1 MRFLL
6 LLTLF
11 LSATTFAATSTLSDA
26 NLAPDFPFTSA
37 FTDNQDVNKLSDL
50 KGKVVYLDF
59 WASWCVPC
67 RRSFPWMN
75 AMHRKYADQD
85 LVIIAINLDQE
96 PDLAE
101 QFLSELP
108 AAFPIEYNA
117 SGSLAEA
124 YELVGMPSSYLIDKS
139 GVIRVAHSGF
149 FKAKRDRYEAQIRA
163 LLAE

>member
-6 LLTLF
+6 IASLLFSCTL
-11 LSATTFAATSTLSDA
+11 LASTETK
-26 NLAPDFPFTSA
+26 LAPDFPLSSA
-37 FTDNQDVNKLSDL
+37 FQDTKEIRSLSDL
-50 KGKVVYLDF
+50 RGKVVYLDF

-75 AMHRKYADQD
+75 AMHRKYANQD

-96 PDLAE
+96 PDLAQ
-101 QFLSELP
+101 QFLSEQP
-108 AAFPIEYNA
+108 AAFHIEYNS

-124 YELVGMPSSYLIDKS
+124 YELRGMPSSYLIDKS
-139 GVIRVAHSGF
+139 GAIRIAHTGF
-149 FKAKRDRYEAQIRA
+149 FKAKQERYEAQIRA